1 MATLILTITY
11 LTSWLFSQSPEVTAP
26 STIALRAHNPHDW
39 AITTPFDRAND
50 LQTVAVVQNGET
62 TATDKTG
69 RSGGLNWFGTAEYKT
84 TISLS
89 DRRDS
94 VYTLYCD
101 GAMSH
106 AQVFV
111 NDSLVMYWPYGYN
124 AFHCDI
130 SPYLKDGENTIA
142 FCLHN
147 QPESSRWYP
156 GAGLYR
162 QVKLYRQAHTHI
174 PVWGVHITNDTIT
187 VDVANRT
194 PSTRVEIEGYSKL
207 KTWSPDSPNLGLAKI
222 RVYNG
227 NTLVDSR
234 DVPYGVRT
242 LEFKPGSGF
251 YLNGVLTKFKGVC
264 LHHDLGPLGTAVHR
278 DALRHQLTMLKQ
290 MGCNA
295 VRTTHNMPST
305 ELVELCDEMGLMLV
319 VEAFDTWTRP
329 KGKNDYH
336 NEFNEWWER
345 DITNMI
351 LHFRNH
357 PSVVMWSIGNEVWDQ
372 TLPDG
377 PATALMLQD
386 KVHELD
392 STRLVTCG
400 CDQVTAIMSN
410 GFGAV
415 LDIPGLNYRTCHY
428 EEAYQR
434 LPQKMILG
442 SETASTVSSRGT
454 YTYPVVIRPDAFHP
468 GNQSSGYDVEY
479 CSWSGLPDYDFQLAD
494 DNPWHLGQFVWTGFD
509 YLGEPSP
516 YDTDAWPSHSSYF
529 GIIDLA
535 SLPKDRYYLYK
546 SQWDTQSP
554 TLHILPHW
562 TWPGREG
569 EETPVFVYT
578 SYPEAE
584 VFINGVSQGRQRF
597 GQSEAPTVGDFELA
611 SWGCPPEPDILPRY
625 RLMWMHTVYEPGE
638 LKVVAYNEAGEI
650 ADERIVRTA
659 GKPHHLVAK
668 WANKDEN
675 PDELNY
681 ITISVVDK
689 HGNLCPEADN
699 LITATGVVKA
709 AANGD
714 PTCIYPM
721 QPSTIAGTAH
731 NSPSGA
737 QSTITHTMPLF
748 KGQCTFITYKG
759 QTTFTSK
766 GLKPVTININH

>member
-11 LTSWLFSQSPEVTAP
+11 LTSWLFSMGDTLPPYS
-26 STIALRAHNPHDW
+26 STPLPLTTPHDW

-62 TATDKTG
+62 TATAKTG
-69 RSGGLNWFGTAEYKT
+69 RSGGLNWFGEAQYKT
-84 TISLS
+84 SITLR

-106 AQVFV
+106 AKVYV
-111 NDSLVMYWPYGYN
+111 NDSLVTYWPYGYN
-124 AFHCDI
+124 AFYCDI
-130 SPYLKDGENTIA
+130 TPYLHDGDNEII
-142 FCLHN
+142 FRLHN
-147 QPESSRWYP
+147 HPESSRWYP

-174 PVWGVHITNDTIT
+174 PVWGVHITNDTIL

-194 PSTRVEIEGYSKL
+194 PSTRVEIEREKVGL
-207 KTWSPDSPNLGLAKI
+207 WSPESPNVGIAKI
-222 RVYNG
+222 RVYDG
-227 NTLVDSR
+227 NRLVDER
-234 DVPYGVRT
+234 NETYGYRT
-242 LEFKPGSGF
+242 LEFKPDSGF
-251 YLNGVLTKFKGVC
+251 YLNGVRTQFKGVC

-305 ELVELCDEMGLMLV
+305 ELVELCDSMGLMVV

-345 DITNMI
+345 DITNMV

-377 PATALMLQD
+377 PQTAKMLQD

-400 CDQVTAIMSN
+400 CDQVTAIMNN
-410 GFGAV
+410 GFGEV

-428 EEAYQR
+428 EEAYQK
-434 LPQKMILG
+434 LPQRMLLG

-454 YTYPVVIRPDAFHP
+454 YTFPVVIQPDVMRP

-479 CSWSGLPDYDFQLAD
+479 CSWSGLPDYDFALAD
-494 DNPWHLGQFVWTGFD
+494 DNDWHLGQFVWTGFD

-529 GIIDLA
+529 GIIDLS

-546 SQWDTQSP
+546 SQWDTTSP
-554 TLHILPHW
+554 TLHVLPHW
-562 TWPGREG
+562 TWQGREG
-569 EETPVFVYT
+569 QETPIFVYT

-597 GQSEAPTVGDFELA
+597 GQSEPPTVGDFDIA
-611 SWGCPPEPDILPRY
+611 SWGCAPEPNLLSRY

-638 LKVVAYNEAGEI
+638 LRVVAYNEAGE
-650 ADERIVRTA
+650 AVAEQVVKTA
-659 GKPHHLVAK
+659 GKPHHLVAQ
-668 WANKDEN
+668 WANEEEH
-675 PDELNY
+675 PEELNY
-681 ITISVVDK
+681 ITVSVVDK
-689 HGNLCPEADN
+689 YGNLCPEAN
-699 LITATGVVKA
+699 HLITATGPVKA

-714 PTCIYPM
+714 PTCLYPM
-721 QPSTIAGTAH
+721 QPFGLSAYQPISL
-731 NSPSGA
+731 N
-737 QSTITHTMPLF
+737 MPVF
-748 KGQCTFITYKG
+748 KGQCTFIVTNG
-759 QTTFTSK
+759 TTTFNSK
-766 GLKPVTININH
+766 GLKSTKITINH